1 MKISIIDNYDS
12 FTYNLVQQC
21 KDISKDIQVFKNDR
35 IDYDCLNQ
43 STHIVLSPG
52 PGIPSEA
59 NDLINVIDRYHQS
72 KAILGVCLG
81 HQAIGE
87 FFGSSLKNLDTVHHG
102 IKSEITL
109 EPSKLFSG
117 ISSKIDVGRYH
128 SWVINDITRAP
139 ELTPIAYDSNK
150 EIMALEHKTLPIY
163 GVQFHPESVLTPLGI
178 NIIKNFLAQ

>member
-21 KDISKDIQVFKNDR
+21 RAFTNDIEVFKNDK
-35 IDYDCLNQ
+35 IDYDAVNQ

-52 PGIPSEA
+52 PGIPCEA
-59 NDLINVIDRYHQS
+59 NDLIKVIKDYNQS
-72 KAILGVCLG
+72 KPILGVCLG

-102 IKSEITL
+102 IKSEIHL
-109 EPSKLFSG
+109 SKSRLFSG
-117 ISSKIDVGRYH
+117 ISNQIDVGRYH
-128 SWVINDITRAP
+128 SWVISDINHAP
-139 ELTPIAYDSNK
+139 ELRVTATDSDA
-150 EIMALEHKTLPIY
+150 EIMAIEHKNLPIY

-178 NIIKNFLAQ
+178 NIIKNFLEQ